1 MTKSDISGPKELD
14 SDFLQL
20 LACPRCKGKLNFD
33 ALSQSLDCND
43 CRLRYLVKEGIP
55 ILLVEEAQPF

>member
-1 MTKSDISGPKELD
+1 MMSFDISGPKVLD

-20 LACPRCKGKLNFD
+20 LACPRCKGKLIHN